1 METFCVLVHQCMSPK
16 IFQPLVNKELEV
28 VQEKQNEKRQ

>member
-1 METFCVLVHQCMSPK
+1 METFCAFVHQCTTPK

-28 VQEKQNEKRQ
+28 GQEKQNEKQQ